1 MYSSSFLHVV
11 CYASCEV
18 VTCHIVCYVVSCI
31 SFVAVTDL
39 AVTKLTLVGDATD
52 IDISVTEVLR
62 ISLKVALVSGSGWPT
77 NDLLKPLFHFK
88 FLLSSKY
95 RHLRCL
101 SHKFTDDIIL
111 LLAAYR
117 QHKLFDKW
125 KYCAC
130 GKLACTKYIYN
141 FRCKKTS
148 TVIFEILY

>member
-31 SFVAVTDL
+31 SFAAVTDL

-62 ISLKVALVSGSGWPT
+62 INLKVALVSGSGWPT

-117 QHKLFDKW
+117 QHN
-125 KYCAC
+125 YCLSSGNTELVGNWHVRNTFIISGA
-130 GKLACTKYIYN
+130 KN
-141 FRCKKTS
+141 FHHN
-148 TVIFEILY
+148 L